1 LRAGEEAI
9 LRDIVL
15 VGGGHSHVG
24 VLRQFGRRPL
34 PGVRLT
40 VICTDTHTP
49 YSGMLPGYIAGH
61 YSYDQVHID
70 LRRLAMFAGA
80 RFFRDEVVGLDR
92 ERRRVLCRDR
102 PPLSYDLLSINIGS
116 TPRLDGVAGAAEE
129 VLPVK
134 PIRRFNE
141 RWLALLQRVCGHPGG
156 TTIAVVGAGAGG
168 VELTLAMQYRLR
180 RELQALGRGPDE
192 LRLHLFSADREI
204 LSTHNARV
212 RRTFERVLAERG
224 VVVHRHAEV
233 SSVSHLQLATRSGEY
248 LSADEIIWVTQAG
261 GAGWLRDTGLSL
273 DSGGFILV
281 SDTLQTV
288 SDPLV
293 FAAGDC
299 AAMIDVPLEKAGVF
313 AVRQGRPLAEN
324 LRRSLMAMPLRR
336 YRPQAR
342 WLALIS
348 TGDRRAV
355 ASRGAVCAEGA
366 WVWRWKDRIDRR
378 FMAGFQDLPPID
390 EPAAPLMPA
399 ISLDASETA
408 QARAAAAI
416 RCGDVAPVAATL
428 LRQVVRMLRAHNCGE
443 VWLGLEDGEHAAIL
457 QVPPGKAMVQTLAS
471 CGAFIDDPWLFAR
484 IAANDA
490 LDDIFV
496 LGAEAHSASIVATLP
511 AGLDD
516 KVEDTLFQLLSGAAE
531 VFTGTDCVLVGARA
545 VWGPE
550 LALGFAVNGL
560 IGAQLTGVM
569 GKGSMRPGEVLIL
582 NKPIGSATLLAAHRR
597 LRATGRWI
605 DAALRSMLQSN
616 RLAASCLNTYAA
628 SACTR
633 ISALG
638 LHGQLL
644 AMTRRAG
651 VAVELDLNALPV
663 LVGAA
668 ETAALGFPSRRPADR
683 SCTSRTPS
691 ASDPACRHPKHALLF
706 DPETS
711 GGLLASVPPET
722 AEACLQALR
731 ALGYPR
737 ATSVG
742 RVLPAGQ
749 GPEPILLKL

>member
-1 LRAGEEAI
+1 MRAGEETI

-24 VLRQFGRRPL
+24 VLRQFGRQPL

-70 LRRLAMFAGA
+70 LRRLAVFAGA

-102 PPLSYDLLSINIGS
+102 PPVAYDLLSINIGS
-116 TPRLDGVAGAAEE
+116 TPQLDGVAGAAEK

-141 RWLALLQRVCGHPGG
+141 RWLALLQQVCGHPGG

-180 RELQALGRGPDE
+180 RELLALGRDPDE
-192 LRLHLFSADREI
+192 LRLHLFSANREI

-212 RRTFERVLAERG
+212 QRTFERVLAERG
-224 VVVHRHAEV
+224 VVVHRLAEV
-233 SSVSHLQLATRSGEY
+233 VSVSHAQLATRSGEH
-248 LSADEIIWVTQAG
+248 LSADEIIWVTHAG

-281 SDTLQTV
+281 GDTLQTV

-324 LRRSLMAMPLRR
+324 LRRSLLAMSLRR

-390 EPAAPLMPA
+390 EPPTPLAPA

-416 RCGDVAPVAATL
+416 HRGDGAPVAATR
-428 LRQVVRMLRAHNCGE
+428 LRQVVRMLRARNCGE
-443 VWLGLEDGEHAAIL
+443 VWRDLEDGGHAAIV

-471 CGAFIDDPWLFAR
+471 CGAFVDDPWLFAR
-484 IAANDA
+484 IAVNDA

-496 LGAEAHSASIVATLP
+496 RGAEAHSASIVATLP
-511 AGLDD
+511 AGLDE

-531 VFTGTDCVLVGARA
+531 VFTSVDCALVGARA

-550 LALGFAVNGL
+550 LAIGVAVNGL
-560 IGAQLTGVM
+560 IGAQITGVM

-605 DAALRSMLQSN
+605 DAALLSMLQSN
-616 RLAASCLNTYAA
+616 RLAASCLNAYAA

-633 ISALG
+633 VSALG

-651 VAVELDLNALPV
+651 FSVELDLNALPV
-663 LVGAA
+663 LDGAA
-668 ETAALGFPSRRPADR
+668 ETAALGFPSRRPAAGP
-683 SCTSRTPS
+683 CTGRAPS
-691 ASDPACRHPKHALLF
+691 ASDAACRHPNHALLF
-706 DPETS
+706 DPETA

-742 RVLPAGQ
+742 RVLPTGQ
-749 GPEPILLKL
+749 GPEPIQLKL